1 MCTRVIWPDAA
12 GSVLVGRNMDYHRDT
27 GTNLWL
33 LPQGVE
39 RNDGVGG
46 SLSWTAEYGSVV
58 AGAFDMMSVDGM
70 NEAGL
75 AGHIL
80 WLAESDYG
88 SRDTSKPS
96 LSMAIWLQYFLD
108 NFATVADAAAWIVDS
123 DVQVVPLGDPAT
135 GEVPAVHLALDDAT
149 GDSAIIEYLD
159 GKATVWHDR
168 DYRVMTNSPSFDKQ
182 IELLKEVD
190 GFGGTKPLPGTTLAS
205 DRFARAAYY
214 VGRLPEPKSEVE
226 AVAGMFSVIRN
237 AAQPFRIP
245 DPDKPYASQ
254 TIWQTVSDLTNK
266 RYVFDST
273 TRPNVVWVD
282 FDKLDFNEGAPAG
295 KVDLMGDTSL
305 EGGLAGNV
313 SRRFEETPPM
323 QFLTL
328 PA

>member
-33 LPQGVE
+33 LPQGIE
-39 RNDGVGG
+39 RNDGVSG

-273 TRPNVVWVD
+273 TRPNVLWVD
-282 FDKLDFNEGAPAG
+282 FDKLDFSVGAQAG
-295 KVDLMGDTSL
+295 KLDLMGDTSL